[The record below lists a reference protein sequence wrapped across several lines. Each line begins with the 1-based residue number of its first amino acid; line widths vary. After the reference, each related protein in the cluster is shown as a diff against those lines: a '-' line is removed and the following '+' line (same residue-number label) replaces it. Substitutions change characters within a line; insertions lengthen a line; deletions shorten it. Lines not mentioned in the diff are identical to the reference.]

1 MDFFE
6 KHPLVFPI
14 MASIIMQFGLK
25 MLVFSLF
32 ALFQVSG
39 HAILATILWNRA
51 KTVDLKSKAAITSF
65 YMFVW
70 KVTQAI
76 FFMSKTRPLLFCQSL
91 VAFFYV
97 NAL

>member
-76 FFMSKTRPLLFCQSL
+76 FFMSKTQPLLFCQSL